1 MLYTFIVQS
10 SEDSTS
16 AKKSRRIALDTVTTG
31 LLEDHKIILHAL
43 QVLSEI
49 SSVDLAANELE
60 ADKLYSFIEKLKF
73 FVEEVHQGKEE
84 AILFPGMIAKG
95 VADHGGPIGVI
106 VAEHIEGRGCLQSM
120 LEALEDEADQA
131 SFLQISR
138 KYTNLMAE
146 HIRKENEIVFPMVDK
161 VFSHDEI
168 QKMQKNF
175 FDFDKKNNSIEKGLD
190 IKNYWLIK

>member
-1 MLYTFIVQS
+1 M
-10 SEDSTS
+10 
-16 AKKSRRIALDTVTTG
+16 DTVTTG

-146 HIRKENEIVFPMVDK
+146 HIRKENEIVFPMVEK
-161 VFSHDEI
+161 VFNQVEI
-168 QKMQKNF
+168 DKLQIGF
-175 FDFDKKNNSIEKGLD
+175 SDFEEKINGFAKGLD
-190 IKNYWLIK
+190 GKKLLVY

>member
-1 MLYTFIVQS
+1 M
-10 SEDSTS
+10 
-16 AKKSRRIALDTVTTG
+16 DTVTTG

-49 SSVDLAANELE
+49 SSVDLAANEFE
-60 ADKLYSFIEKLKF
+60 ADKQYTFIEKLKF

-146 HIRKENEIVFPMVDK
+146 HIRKENEIVFPMVEK
-161 VFSHDEI
+161 VFNQVEI
-168 QKMQKNF
+168 DKMQI
-175 FDFDKKNNSIEKGLD
+175 DFSDFEEKINGFAKGLD
-190 IKNYWLIK
+190 GKKLLVY